1 MTDDELEEK
10 SKKSKNDNT
19 IRCEQRTDKAFRNF
33 LLGNGCDQNDLDY
46 WYFSEPRLD
55 KYLSKFWFCARKNIT
70 CEEDSQEEDPEL
82 KQQSYKANSLRNF
95 RYSLNRILKQK
106 GHLYDITDKRM
117 ASFQK
122 SQQAFVDAIKEL
134 KENGK
139 ADMDSYPEIE
149 ETGTF

>member
-1 MTDDELEEK
+1 MTDDKLEEK

-19 IRCEQRTDKAFRNF
+19 IRCEQRADKAFRKF
-33 LLGNGCDQNDLDY
+33 LLANGCDQNDLDY

-55 KYLSKFWFCARKNIT
+55 KYLSKFWFCACKNIT
-70 CEEDSQEEDPEL
+70 CVEDSQEEDPEF
-82 KQQSYKANSLRNF
+82 YKANSLRNF

-106 GHLYDITDKRM
+106 GHLYDITNKRT
-117 ASFQK
+117 ASLQK
-122 SQQAFVDAIKEL
+122 SQQAFIDAIKEL